1 MDCTRL
7 PVPPSHSRTWS
18 RNASS
23 KWGLVTQKPR
33 LKRKV
38 FFFEKKK
45 QKTFIALS
53 VKWRTVRDSDQTFFG
68 SRRAGFRLFSK
79 MTIF

>member
-1 MDCTRL
+1 
-7 PVPPSHSRTWS
+7 
-18 RNASS
+18 
-23 KWGLVTQKPR
+23 

-45 QKTFIALS
+45 QKTFISLS

-68 SRRAGFRLFSK
+68 SRRSGFRLFSK
-79 MTIF
+79 KTIF